1 MDREA
6 IARRQRR
13 RQAEEALA
21 DERARELALTD
32 RLEEVVAERD
42 GPRVDEDVF
51 ARMDP
56 DDVVLVRDVLEVPA
70 GYDAGGDD
78 DGDDYFAE
86 GEDIAEPDA
95 AEEIERLRQEIAGSQ
110 RRQAALRRYLEAVD
124 SLDEG

>member
-42 GPRVDEDVF
+42 GPRVDEDAF

-56 DDVVLVRDVLEVPA
+56 DDVALVRDVLEVPA
-70 GYDAGGDD
+70 GYDPGADD
-78 DGDDYFAE
+78 DGDDFFAE

-124 SLDEG
+124 SLGEG